1 MKFKI
6 FDFFQISLVILAKF
20 LLKIGG
26 RGEGVKRPPI
36 GLKFFLGTFY
46 DICAQKK
53 KEERNSQ
60 KNYIFATPVLTPQ
73 HRHPTQ
79 TPNTDTASSLTAK
92 GGRS

>member
-6 FDFFQISLVILAKF
+6 FDFFQIFLVILAKF

-26 RGEGVKRPPI
+26 RGEGVKGPPI

-53 KEERNSQ
+53 NEERYLR
-60 KNYIFATPVLTPQ
+60 KKWIFGTP
-73 HRHPTQ
+73 
-79 TPNTDTASSLTAK
+79 
-92 GGRS
+92 